1 MPDINEQVLRPK
13 KTYISKTSSRDVRY
27 TYNTYLVEKLLY
39 IVLLSCQ
46 PSCRVR
52 LVTLELALKLLVQL
66 VMADGKSV
74 LLESHKLTIE
84 SARTQ
89 STALLRNFY
98 KSEEIF
104 LDMFEHEYCDMS
116 KSSLNVEWLCMDS
129 AILLPPTGTPMTG
142 IHFTKRLPCGE
153 VRRESV

>member
-1 MPDINEQVLRPK
+1 MIFIFVSGIMPDILEQVLKPK
-13 KTYISKTSSRDVRY
+13 KTYTSKTSSRDVRY
-27 TYNTYLVEKLLY
+27 TYNTHLVDKLLY

-74 LLESHKLTIE
+74 LLESLKSTIE
-84 SARTQ
+84 SAKTQ

-98 KSEEIF
+98 KIE
-104 LDMFEHEYCDMS
+104 
-116 KSSLNVEWLCMDS
+116 
-129 AILLPPTGTPMTG
+129 
-142 IHFTKRLPCGE
+142 
-153 VRRESV
+153 